1 MKIVILNGPRGS
13 GKDTAARLISKN
25 YGDVY
30 EQKMTHPLDYAC
42 SAFLG
47 MKYDDWMKVRNDP
60 ELKNKPNAQMFSV
73 SPVTMLIDM
82 SEQFAKETFGD
93 EILGKILVKNI
104 NRANGLSTANKFVI
118 SDGRFS
124 DEILPLI
131 EEFGKDS
138 VMILQLQRDDHEWPL
153 DIAQDGDSE
162 EVGYIDLEFVQ
173 TVRICNNGT
182 LKEFEDTLVWAV
194 SRFFNTG
201 DK

>member
-25 YGDVY
+25 YGNVY
-30 EQKMTHPLDYAC
+30 EQKMTRPLDRAC
-42 SAFLG
+42 AVFLG
-47 MKYDDWMKVRNDP
+47 FEYDDWMKIRNDP

-73 SPVTMLIDM
+73 SPVKILIDM

-93 EILGKILVKNI
+93 EILGKILVEDI
-104 NRANGLSTANKFVI
+104 NNSTANKFVI
-118 SDGRFS
+118 SDGRFPE
-124 DEILPLI
+124 EILPLI
-131 EEFGKDS
+131 EEFGEDS
-138 VMILQLQRDDHEWPL
+138 VMILQLQRDGHEWHV
-153 DIAQDGDSE
+153 DITRDGDSD

-173 TVRICNNGT
+173 TVRIRNNGT

-201 DK
+201 GK